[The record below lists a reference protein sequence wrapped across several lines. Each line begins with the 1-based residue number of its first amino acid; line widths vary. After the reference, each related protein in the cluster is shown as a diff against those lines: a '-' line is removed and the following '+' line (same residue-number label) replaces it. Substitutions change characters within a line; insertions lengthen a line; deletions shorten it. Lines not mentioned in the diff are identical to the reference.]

1 MVSTDAAKRIRAIF
15 LHDGRAVTIDRAARL
30 LGWSPAA
37 MLAAIK
43 AGGIDVKVSRSGL
56 SITRAE
62 LLYRAAEQWPFS
74 VIERALG
81 THAASRLP
89 AGLRMHA
96 LPVPVHQYAADAL
109 HYLATKRGQSVETL
123 LARILDDYTIQHI
136 TELVTNVPS
145 YRDSLPNLT
154 EAAIARAYAAV
165 RRHRRP

>member
-1 MVSTDAAKRIRAIF
+1 MVSTAATKRIRAIF
-15 LHDGRAVTIDRAARL
+15 PHDGRPVTIDRAARL

-43 AGGIDVKVSRSGL
+43 AGEIDVKVSRSGL
-56 SITRAE
+56 SITLADSTRRPSNGRSPSSRARWVRTPRRV
-62 LLYRAAEQWPFS
+62 YR
-74 VIERALG
+74 
-81 THAASRLP
+81 P
-89 AGLRMHA
+89 ACAHA

-154 EAAIARAYAAV
+154 EATIARAYAAV
-165 RRHRRP
+165 RRQRRP